1 MKKLYDE
8 PVMIILL
15 FGHDAICA
23 SPNVTEAEAEW
34 KWGEGELS

>member
-8 PVMIILL
+8 PVMVILL

-23 SPNVTEAEAEW
+23 SPYNVTEAEAEW
-34 KWGEGELS
+34 KWGDDKI